1 MRAGMRSVV
10 LLHETLLDMVNGT
23 ARVFLWML
31 LCAALAL
38 PIAGSDLAAVSG
50 QVRAAAA
57 FRDSGALVYVL
68 TAKNAVD
75 GQRCEALAQDSDGQA
90 GSRGGAM
97 RALPAG
103 QIDALPGTSI
113 PMHEVTPG
121 LAQLLTAGF
130 GSEVASASPP
140 LGPGVLLGQEA
151 ADLLMPPGQ
160 RADQGSDR
168 SASVSIGG
176 ANARIAGEYAWP
188 NDGRRAGLSYAVLS
202 PVPASGLFDECWVAS
217 WPSRSD
223 ISVTIRSV
231 VSAWAPQG
239 TEVSVSQLNT
249 RLGEPRDFASDFG
262 HRMTRANV
270 ALLGVVTVL
279 LGWMSVRLR
288 RLELASDLNAG
299 VLKRDL
305 LAKLLMH
312 SLAWVLPSLA
322 AIAAG
327 GVALSWEMP
336 LGDAGP
342 LAVLA
347 ACYLLVALGG
357 ALAGTALGVAM
368 VREKALAHYSKDRA

>member
-1 MRAGMRSVV
+1 MRAGMRSGV
-10 LLHETLLDMVNGT
+10 LLRETLLDMVNGT
-23 ARVFLWML
+23 ARIFLWIL
-31 LCAALAL
+31 LSAALAL
-38 PIAGSDLAAVSG
+38 PIAGSDLAVVSG
-50 QVRAAAA
+50 QARAAAA
-57 FRDSGALVYVL
+57 FRDSGASVYVL

-75 GQRCEALAQDSDGQA
+75 GQRCEALAQDSQA
-90 GSRGGAM
+90 GSRGGAL

-121 LAQLLTAGF
+121 LAQLLAAGF
-130 GSEVASASPP
+130 GSEVASASPA
-140 LGPGVLLGQEA
+140 LGPSVLLGQEA
-151 ADLLMPPGQ
+151 ADLLVPPAQ
-160 RADQGSDR
+160 RADLGSDR
-168 SASVSIGG
+168 SPSVMINGT
-176 ANARIAGEYAWP
+176 NARIAGEYGWP
-188 NDGRRAGLSYAVLS
+188 NDGRRAGLSYVALS

-231 VSAWAPQG
+231 VSAQAPSG
-239 TEVSVSQLNT
+239 TEVSVTQLNT

-279 LGWMSVRLR
+279 LGWMSARLR
-288 RLELASDLNAG
+288 RLEVASDLNAG

-327 GVALSWEMP
+327 GVALAWEMP
-336 LGDAGP
+336 VGDAGP

>member
-1 MRAGMRSVV
+1 MRAGMRSGA
-10 LLHETLLDMVNGT
+10 LLRETLLDMVNGT
-23 ARVFLWML
+23 ARIFLWIL
-31 LCAALAL
+31 LSAALAL
-38 PIAGSDLAAVSG
+38 PIAGSDLLAVSG
-50 QVRAAAA
+50 QIRAAAA
-57 FRDSGALVYVL
+57 FRDSGASVYVL

-75 GQRCEALAQDSDGQA
+75 GQRCEALAQDSQA
-90 GSRGGAM
+90 GSRGGAT

-121 LAQLLTAGF
+121 LAQLLAAGF

-151 ADLLMPPGQ
+151 ADLLVSPAQ
-160 RADQGSDR
+160 RADLGSDR
-168 SASVSIGG
+168 SASVMINGT
-176 ANARIAGEYAWP
+176 NARIAGEYAWP
-188 NDGRRAGLSYAVLS
+188 NDGRRAGLSYAALS
-202 PVPASGLFDECWVAS
+202 SVPASGLFDECWVAS

-231 VSAWAPQG
+231 VSAQAPSG
-239 TEVSVSQLNT
+239 TEVSVMQLNT
-249 RLGEPRDFASDFG
+249 RLGEPRDFASDFE
-262 HRMTRANV
+262 HRMTRTNV

-279 LGWMSVRLR
+279 LGWMSARQR

-305 LAKLLMH
+305 LAKLLLH

-327 GVALSWEMP
+327 GVALAWEMP
-336 LGDAGP
+336 VGDAGP

-357 ALAGTALGVAM
+357 ALIGTALGVAM